1 MPDGES
7 FQLSNFVDVASTYFT
22 HWNQHYA
29 GSCTIHKLS
38 GMVTYYQL
46 SRWPGACHFRRKP
59 FEGFSCTYFPMFL
72 LSHVRK
78 FLEKWMIV
86 DRFQNFFDLSKL
98 QRHGE
103 VSSAMQVPRSES
115 LASSSSCFQSL
126 LYARCCMPGSD
137 SQKWYELE
145 LCPQVIYIPG
155 SMASHWLQANAE
167 TLSTPQ
173 EALGRLPLLHL
184 HTSSGQIKEFSFPGH
199 FWYFTVTAIMPLF
212 KFLPDD
218 FPGTI
223 WCGEKDINI
232 KARFSHSTC
241 CVFFCRSVSL
251 SEPQFP

>member
-1 MPDGES
+1 MWQLLTSLTGTSIMQGHAPYTSYQEWLLITSSVGDQGMS
-7 FQLSNFVDVASTYFT
+7 FPKEAVWRLFL
-22 HWNQHYA
+22 H
-29 GSCTIHKLS
+29 
-38 GMVTYYQL
+38 
-46 SRWPGACHFRRKP
+46 
-59 FEGFSCTYFPMFL
+59 L
-72 LSHVRK
+72 LSHVWK

-86 DRFQNFFDLSKL
+86 NRLQNFFDLSKL

-115 LASSSSCFQSL
+115 LASSSSRFQAL

-155 SMASHWLQANAE
+155 SMTSHCLQANAE

-223 WCGEKDINI
+223 WCGEKDTNI